1 MRRAVLSRTTRSVV
15 QWTVVAL
22 IAVVWAV
29 RPAAIPVDDL
39 YAASTR
45 EHPSRSTADASDAE
59 PDVAVT
65 IDWTLLRTLDHRR
78 GTASD
83 ALRAL
88 DGKRVRLP
96 GFIVPL
102 DDLEDTVK
110 EFLLVPYYGACVHV
124 PPPPPNQLVYAQMA
138 RGSTPMSWW
147 QAVWLEGT
155 LHITRYQSV
164 YGVAGFR
171 MTVERVTPYIDA
183 AMPSAK
189 DSVR

>member
-1 MRRAVLSRTTRSVV
+1 MSRTTRSVLH
-15 QWTVVAL
+15 WSVVAV
-22 IAVVWAV
+22 IAVAWSV
-29 RPAAIPVDDL
+29 RPAAIRGGDL
-39 YAASTR
+39 YAAAPA
-45 EHPSRSTADASDAE
+45 EHPSRSAAVAPGAE
-59 PDVAVT
+59 PDLAVT
-65 IDWTLLRTLDHRR
+65 IDWTLLRTLDHRL

-183 AMPSAK
+183 ALPSAK
-189 DSVR
+189 DAVR

>member
-1 MRRAVLSRTTRSVV
+1 MSRSTRSVV
-15 QWTVVAL
+15 QWSVVAL
-22 IAVVWAV
+22 IAFAWSV
-29 RPAAIPVDDL
+29 RPAAIPVGDL

-45 EHPSRSTADASDAE
+45 EHLSRSTADAPGAE

-110 EFLLVPYYGACVHV
+110 EFLLVPYYGACVHG

-155 LHITRYQSV
+155 LQITRYQSV

-171 MTVERVTPYIDA
+171 MTVERVTPYTADEMPPVTDA
-183 AMPSAK
+183 A
-189 DSVR
+189 R

>member
-1 MRRAVLSRTTRSVV
+1 MSRTTRSVV
-15 QWTVVAL
+15 QWSVVAL
-22 IAVVWAV
+22 IAVAWAV

-39 YAASTR
+39 YAASTNT
-45 EHPSRSTADASDAE
+45 HPGRSTAEAPGAEADA
-59 PDVAVT
+59 AVT
-65 IDWTLLRTLDHRR
+65 IDWTLLGTLDHRR
-78 GTASD
+78 GTAGN

-88 DGKRVRLP
+88 DGQRVRLP

-147 QAVWLEGT
+147 QAVWIEGT
-155 LHITRYQSV
+155 LQITRYQSV

-171 MTVERVTPYIDA
+171 MTVERVTPYTADEMPPVTDA
-183 AMPSAK
+183 A
-189 DSVR
+189 R

>member
-1 MRRAVLSRTTRSVV
+1 MSGSTRSVV
-15 QWTVVAL
+15 HWSVVAL
-22 IAVVWAV
+22 IAVAWSV
-29 RPAAIPVDDL
+29 RPAAIPLGDL
-39 YAASTR
+39 YAASTPEYPR
-45 EHPSRSTADASDAE
+45 RSTAHAPSAESDV
-59 PDVAVT
+59 PMT

-138 RGSTPMSWW
+138 RGSTPTSWW

-189 DSVR
+189 DAGR